1 MGRERLIKEDYD
13 YLSFLR
19 SHMRVEMLERLL
31 KIPDPELHKW
41 IADIIKV
48 TKPSS
53 VYVSIGSEED
63 FEYVRRAAL
72 INKEELPTK
81 YPKHTV
87 HFDGPKDL
95 ARDRGNTRILLSS
108 GEKIPLINTYEKAAG
123 LNEIKNILE
132 GIMSGKEMFVS
143 FYCFGPRS
151 SPFTMYAVQV
161 TDSAYVVHS

>member
-53 VYVSIGSEED
+53 VYASIGSEED
-63 FEYVRRAAL
+63 FEYVRRVAL

-108 GEKIPLINTYEKAAG
+108 GEKI
-123 LNEIKNILE
+123 
-132 GIMSGKEMFVS
+132 
-143 FYCFGPRS
+143 
-151 SPFTMYAVQV
+151 
-161 TDSAYVVHS
+161 